1 MAALSR
7 PTTNQQ
13 AAAERRKRS
22 DLASTA
28 IAAKLLEGWA
38 LLNDYCPMDG
48 CMCPLMRNRQK
59 KLFCVSCD
67 LFVVRA
73 GDVEQHAAQRASE
86 VAERKAGAPE
96 AKAPPAS
103 PQATPQAA
111 AKAAPKAVKA
121 PEPLRPAPVAAAAA
135 AAAAAPL
142 AGVAGRTCRTL
153 LATIADA
160 ERALAA
166 AADPRAKREQAGLIH
181 ECAAA
186 IVALQS
192 VDARRL

>member
-86 VAERKAGAPE
+86 AAERKAGAPE

-111 AKAAPKAVKA
+111 AKAAATTAYDMTA
-121 PEPLRPAPVAAAAA
+121 PGATAQL
-135 AAAAAPL
+135 
-142 AGVAGRTCRTL
+142 
-153 LATIADA
+153 TIAA
-160 ERALAA
+160 ETAYL
-166 AADPRAKREQAGLIH
+166 DQFVPQ
-181 ECAAA
+181 
-186 IVALQS
+186 
-192 VDARRL
+192 

>member
-59 KLFCVSCD
+59 RLFCVSCD

-86 VAERKAGAPE
+86 AAEREAGTPE
-96 AKAPPAS
+96 AKAAPP
-103 PQATPQAA
+103 ATPQAA
-111 AKAAPKAVKA
+111 AKAAPKEVKA
-121 PEPLRPAPVAAAAA
+121 PEPLRPAPVAATAAA
-135 AAAAAPL
+135 VAAAPL
-142 AGVAGRTCRTL
+142 AGVAGRTSRTL

>member
-59 KLFCVSCD
+59 RLFCVSCD

-86 VAERKAGAPE
+86 AAERKAGTPE
-96 AKAPPAS
+96 AKAAPP
-103 PQATPQAA
+103 ATPQAA
-111 AKAAPKAVKA
+111 AKAAPKEVKA
-121 PEPLRPAPVAAAAA
+121 PEPLRPAPVAATAAA
-135 AAAAAPL
+135 VAAAPL
-142 AGVAGRTCRTL
+142 AGVAGRTSRTL

>member
-86 VAERKAGAPE
+86 AAERKAGAPE

-142 AGVAGRTCRTL
+142 ASVAGRTCRTL